1 MSCRQT
7 NDSTPKKSSFTRMVE
22 FVRDFTRISQK
33 RYRLYPIVV
42 GGLSVAIY
50 TRNEYSTFDVD
61 MVYPNYQ
68 LADKILNEMKFI
80 KEGRHWYSEELEI
93 AVEIPDHVLA
103 GDMKKVVKLSLS
115 DKEDDYIFV
124 IGVEDLLIDRINALV
139 HWRSKEDGEWAERIY
154 QAYQEQIDK
163 GYFIKKAGENLIEEQ
178 VQYLL
183 LNNHLQK
190 YIQ

>member
-1 MSCRQT
+1 MSYQQT
-7 NDSTPKKSSFTRMVE
+7 NGSVPKKPSFTRMVE
-22 FVRDFTRISQK
+22 FVRDFTQISQK

-61 MVYPNYQ
+61 MVYPNHNF
-68 LADKILNEMKFI
+68 ANKILNEMGFI

-93 AVEIPDHVLA
+93 AVEIPDDVLA
-103 GDMKKVVKLSLS
+103 GDRKRIVKLNLS
-115 DKEDDYIFV
+115 DKKDDYIYV
-124 IGVEDLLIDRINALV
+124 IGVEDLLIDRINALA

-154 QAYQEQIDK
+154 QAYKEQIDED
-163 GYFIKKAGENLIEEQ
+163 YFITKARENRIDEQ

-190 YIQ
+190 YLQ